1 MSKVIKLLERPQPVV
16 SLKPKQTPIIKL
28 KEA

>member
-1 MSKVIKLLERPQPVV
+1 MSVTIKLVASQPQTVN
-16 SLKPKQTPIIKL
+16 LLPKQTPIIKL